1 MIQSLKRGLQIL
13 EYIARDGGQA
23 TVKDTARHLGVDAS
37 TASRLMSTLESQG
50 FLQQDPKT
58 QVYVLGT
65 RILELNNAL
74 LRTYRLGAH
83 SHEVVQ
89 ALARDTGEGSHLAV
103 LLHGEAVFVDRAAGR
118 GVITVNTEIGAR
130 DPTYCTAIGRALLS
144 GLTDEQVRTE
154 LKEIPFK
161 RFTAKTVTDMDDL
174 LAKLA
179 VVRAKGYAFD
189 DEEANLGVQCVAAPI
204 FDHSGRTIAAVGISG
219 SKANIARATIPKL
232 AKRVL
237 SASKSLSVQLG
248 HTRGASDNGRA
259 AVTG

>member
-1 MIQSLKRGLQIL
+1 MIQSLRRGLEIL

-37 TASRLMSTLESQG
+37 TASRLMATLERQG

-58 QVYVLGT
+58 LAYWLGT

-74 LRTYRLGAH
+74 LRTYRLGAY

-89 ALARDTGEGSHLAV
+89 SLARETGEASHLAV
-103 LLHGEAVFVDRAAGR
+103 LVNGEAVFVDRAVGR

-144 GLTDEQVRTE
+144 GLSDDEVRME
-154 LKEIPFK
+154 LKDTAFK
-161 RFTAKTVTDMDDL
+161 RLTPKTTTTMDEL
-174 LAKLA
+174 LEKLE

-189 DEEANLGVQCVAAPI
+189 DEEANPGVQCLAAPV
-204 FDHSGRTIAAVGISG
+204 FDHSGRMIAAVGLSG
-219 SKANIARATIPKL
+219 PTASIEKATVSKL
-232 AKRVL
+232 SKRVL
-237 SASKSLSVQLG
+237 SASRVLSAQLG
-248 HTRGASDNGRA
+248 HVRNSDGARA
-259 AVTG
+259 AAKR

>member
-1 MIQSLKRGLQIL
+1 MSQSLKRGLQIL
-13 EYIARDGGQA
+13 EYIAGDGGQA

-37 TASRLMSTLESQG
+37 TASRLMSTLEGQG

-58 QVYVLGT
+58 QAYWLGA
-65 RILELNNAL
+65 RILEINNAL

-89 ALARDTGEGSHLAV
+89 SLAHETGEGSHLAV
-103 LLHGEAVFVDRAAGR
+103 LVRGEAVFVDRAVGR

-144 GLTDEQVRTE
+144 GLTDGDVRRE
-154 LKEIPFK
+154 LKDIPFK
-161 RFTAKTVTDMDDL
+161 RFTTKTTTTMDEL

-179 VVRAKGYAFD
+179 VVRSKGYAFD
-189 DEEANLGVQCVAAPI
+189 DEEANPGVQCIAAPV
-204 FDHSGRTIAAVGISG
+204 FDHSGHMIAAVGISG
-219 SKANIARATIPKL
+219 PKANIAKATVAKL

-237 SASKSLSVQLG
+237 SASKSLSAQLG
-248 HTRGASDNGRA
+248 HTRN
-259 AVTG
+259 

>member
-1 MIQSLKRGLQIL
+1 MIQSLRRGLEIL
-13 EYIARDGGQA
+13 EFIAGDGGQA

-37 TASRLMSTLESQG
+37 TASRLMSTLEGQG

-58 QVYVLGT
+58 QAYWLGT

-89 ALARDTGEGSHLAV
+89 SLARETGEASHLAV
-103 LLHGEAVFVDRAAGR
+103 LVRGEAVFVDRAVGR

-144 GLTDEQVRTE
+144 GLSNDEVRIE
-154 LKEIPFK
+154 LKDVGFK
-161 RFTAKTVTDMDDL
+161 RFTPKTTTTMREL
-174 LAKLA
+174 LEKLEI
-179 VVRAKGYAFD
+179 VRIKGYAFD
-189 DEEANLGVQCVAAPI
+189 DEEANPGVQCLAAPV
-204 FDHSGRTIAAVGISG
+204 FDHSGRMIAAVGISG
-219 SKANIARATIPKL
+219 PKANIAKATVPRL

-237 SASKSLSVQLG
+237 DASGVLSAQLG
-248 HTRGASDNGRA
+248 HVRDAEAIRSTAIR
-259 AVTG
+259 